1 MHGGIGDDLIEFAKF
16 SIEMYGLKIPENHPL
31 TWNHVLKDYKREHYI
46 SQPGMIYL
54 NYTIA
59 EFFNQDPMEI
69 RELPRFPA
77 HTEAYCRR
85 IAMYFMSTYNH
96 KVTAI
101 AVFYNVSKA
110 CVSQGIKKTVA
121 VLNNGNFD
129 AKKVLQML
137 KYEIL

>member
-1 MHGGIGDDLIEFAKF
+1 MHEGLGKDLIDFAEFA
-16 SIEMYGLKIPENHPL
+16 IEEYGLKIPENHPL
-31 TWNHVLKDYKREHYI
+31 TWSHVLKDYKRKHYI

-59 EFFNQDPMEI
+59 EFFNQDPIEL
-69 RELPRFPA
+69 RELPRFPNY
-77 HTEAYCRR
+77 TDAYCRR
-85 IAMYFMSTYNH
+85 VAMYFMSTYNH
-96 KVTAI
+96 RGIDI

-110 CVSQGIKKTVA
+110 CVSQGIMKIRN

-129 AKKVLQML
+129 TKKVLQVL